1 MRTEEREGNNSEEPK
16 FTREEKE
23 GLYKAIYT
31 RRDIR
36 SYLSDPIEDEV
47 LFRLLDAAHHAP
59 SVGFTQPWNFLLIRE
74 ISVKKAVYD
83 HFVSV
88 NEAAS
93 KSYEGDRKLKYNSLK
108 LQGILDAPVSIL
120 FTCDRNRD
128 PGNLLGRSTNRNTDL
143 YSACLAVQNFWLA
156 AQAEGLGAGWMS
168 IFEPE
173 FIKKLL
179 EIPET
184 VEPIALMTLGKP
196 VWVPRSPI
204 LETVGW
210 KARQNLS
217 DLVYENRWGVPS
229 HLSSGTEPEEDRI
242 SSNSETLQQRMDSLT
257 KPVGSLGVLEDYIFK
272 ICNIQK
278 TSRPVFNPKAILLFA
293 GDHGIAEEG
302 VSAYNR
308 HVTAQMTY
316 MFLSG
321 GAAINSLCRG
331 NGIDLYLNDL
341 GVDHDFGDT
350 VGLNHAKVRRGSRNF
365 LKEPAMTEAETEL
378 AIEFGRESVRK
389 LENRYG
395 FLGIG
400 EMGIGNT
407 TSAAAIVCSILG
419 KPPEECVGAGTGVG
433 RSTLEKKIRVIAQG
447 LEKHKRAD
455 RNEWNSLVCFGG
467 YEIAAMVGVIEE
479 AVLRG
484 IPVILDGMITGAAA
498 LVAFRRNPGVVSSCI
513 AGHISS
519 EPAHRWILEELDLRP
534 VLDLSLALGEGSG
547 AALAMGVLESGCR
560 LFSEMKT
567 FEEANIRFSKN
578 ETSLS

>member
-1 MRTEEREGNNSEEPK
+1 MRPEKWEAHNSEEPK

-23 GLYKAIYT
+23 GLYKAIHT

-36 SYLSDPIEDEV
+36 SYLSDPIDDEV
-47 LFRLLDAAHHAP
+47 LFRLLNAAHHAP

-74 ISVKKAVYD
+74 NSVKKAFYD

-93 KSYEGDRKLKYNSLK
+93 RNYEGDRKLKYNSLK

-128 PGNLLGRSTNRNTDL
+128 PENLLGRSTNRNTDL

-217 DLVYENRWGVPS
+217 DLVYENRWGVS
-229 HLSSGTEPEEDRI
+229 AHLSSDQGPKDRI
-242 SSNSETLQQRMDSLT
+242 LPDPDTLKRRMDSLT
-257 KPVGSLGVLEDYIFK
+257 KPVGSLGVLEDYVLK

-278 TSRPVFNPKAILLFA
+278 TSRPVFDRKAILLFA

-331 NGIDLYLNDL
+331 NGIDLRLNDL

-350 VGLNHAKVRRGSRNF
+350 VGLNHAKIRRGSRNF
-365 LKEPAMTEAETEL
+365 LKEPAMTEEETEL
-378 AIEFGRESVRK
+378 AIESGRQSVRK

-395 FLGIG
+395 LLGIG

-419 KPPEECVGAGTGVG
+419 KSPEECVGVGTGIG
-433 RSTLEKKIRVIAQG
+433 RSTLEKKIRVITRG
-447 LEKHKRAD
+447 LEKYAD
-455 RNEWNSLVCFGG
+455 LPRNEWNSLVCFGG
-467 YEIAAMVGVIEE
+467 YEIAAMVGAIEE
-479 AVLRG
+479 AVRCG
-484 IPVILDGMITGAAA
+484 IPLILDGMITGAAA
-498 LVAFRRNPGVVSSCI
+498 LIAFRRNPEVVSGCI

-519 EPAHRWILEELDLRP
+519 EPAHKWILEELGLRP
-534 VLDLSLALGEGSG
+534 VLDLNLALGEGSG
-547 AALAMGVLESGCR
+547 AALAMGILESGCR
-560 LFSEMKT
+560 MFAEMKT
-567 FEEANIRFSKN
+567 FEEANIRFAKN
-578 ETSLS
+578 ETSLF